1 MAISYKVL
9 GQSNPTANTLVTL
22 YTVPQFTNT
31 VISTVTVCN
40 QSNTVAAFSIAVRPA
55 GASILNQHYINYN
68 TPVPSNDTVALTLG
82 MTLAATDVL
91 SCNANTSTVSF
102 NAFGSEIS

>member
-9 GQSNPTANTLVTL
+9 GQSNPAGNTSVSL
-22 YTVPQFTNT
+22 YTVPLATNT

-40 QSNTVAAFSIAVRPA
+40 LSNTVASFRIAVQPNGTA
-55 GASILNQHYINYN
+55 LASQHYINYN
-68 TPVPSNDTVALTLG
+68 TPVPGNDTIALTLG

-102 NAFGSEIS
+102 SAFGSEIS